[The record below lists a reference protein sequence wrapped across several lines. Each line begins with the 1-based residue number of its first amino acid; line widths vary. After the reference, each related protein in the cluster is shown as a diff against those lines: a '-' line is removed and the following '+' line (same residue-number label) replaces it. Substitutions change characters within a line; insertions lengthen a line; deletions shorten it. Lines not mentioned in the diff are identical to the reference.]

1 MQQPR
6 REEQWVRACLQQ
18 ALPDV
23 EVRHHD
29 DGSRPGMHDFDLVRE
44 GQRFAALEVT
54 AAADAASLELW
65 KLVNG
70 GPRWIREEL
79 AGGWMVSLAPT
90 ARAKRIRSELPR
102 LLASL
107 EAMGVPK
114 ISEDYGPTEDLTER
128 ADRLGIVS
136 AYQSATDF
144 PGSVYFTIS
153 LPPER
158 SGGWVPDTGD
168 AFCHWVSDWLG
179 EPSQSDNLGKLIRS
193 GATER
198 HFFLLLP
205 GFTTAPFEALDPL
218 MRPDGPLPT
227 LDPQLPREVT
237 HLWAMSSLNTGDIFH
252 WSPSVGWMRF
262 QKAS

>member
-1 MQQPR
+1 MQR
-6 REEQWVRACLQQ
+6 TRSEEQWVRACLQQ

-23 EVRHHD
+23 EVLVHD

-44 GQRFAALEVT
+44 GLRFAALEVT

-65 KLVNG
+65 KLING
-70 GPRWIREEL
+70 GATWIREEL

-107 EAMGVPK
+107 EAMGVPQ
-114 ISEDYGPTEDLTER
+114 ISEVHSPTEDLVER
-128 ADRLGIVS
+128 VERLGIIS
-136 AYQSATDF
+136 AYQSPTDF

-168 AFCHWVSDWLG
+168 AFSQWVSNWLS
-179 EPSQSDNLGKLIRS
+179 EPSQSDNLGKLRRS
-193 GATER
+193 GAVER
-198 HFFLLLP
+198 HLFLLLP

-227 LDPQLPREVT
+227 LPPQLPKEIT
-237 HLWAMSSLNTGDIFH
+237 HLWAMSSWNTGDGFR
-252 WSPSVGWMRF
+252 WSPSAGWTRF
-262 QKAS
+262 RKIY

>member
-44 GQRFAALEVT
+44 GHRFAALEVT

-70 GPRWIREEL
+70 GPRWIRDEL

-107 EAMGVPK
+107 EAMGVPR
-114 ISEDYGPTEDLTER
+114 ISEDHGPTEDLTEK

-144 PGSVYFTIS
+144 PGSIYLTIS

-198 HFFLLLP
+198 HLFLLLP
-205 GFTTAPFEALDPL
+205 VFTTAPFEAFDPL
-218 MRPDGPLPT
+218 MRPDGPLPM
-227 LDPQLPREVT
+227 LDPELPREVT

-262 QKAS
+262 QKTS